1 MGGRRQELKAP
12 SPSTPLLPAVPTAA
26 STAERSAST
35 PLSLRVAAAVAA
47 DPLLEAGPPDTVPP
61 PPAPPLD
68 WTGSGGKAKPI
79 VAWDGVV
86 VEVDSDR
93 RSCAAT
99 ECGDDSGDN
108 GGAGPSNGG
117 VDGPA
122 STRVMNWHIFRY
134 ALVVAML
141 QALALAMVVPVRPKL
156 LLDAVGGSA
165 STAAAVTGGLSSLD
179 AIIEVI
185 SNPLLGHAS
194 DLYGRRGVLLL
205 AQIGLIIDF
214 GLIAAFSDQWR
225 VYVVATLVGASTGV
239 FFMTLSTVIA
249 DLAVGTGEEAT
260 AYGTLGATYGLAFA
274 AGPAIGG
281 AIAAASY
288 PTAPLHTAMAVI
300 GLNALFVCCALPETA
315 PSGVRLAARPSASR
329 RQGGWASSINPLPRL
344 RVLFQSDVL
353 RWLGATV
360 AASGVA
366 AGGLGS
372 ILFFYTNVRFGWG
385 SPETGR
391 FISALGVSMIVSQ
404 GLLAR
409 PLVALLGERPLILTG
424 FVLDAVHLVMYGLAR
439 EGSSMYVALAVAT
452 VGYASGPALK
462 GLVARQVGP
471 DEQGALQGGLAAL
484 ATIVRPAAPLVT
496 TELFGYFNDRGRP
509 GVPMYMMG
517 SLMLVATVIAA
528 KALSHPHLK

>member
-1 MGGRRQELKAP
+1 MGGRRQELSAP
-12 SPSTPLLPAVPTAA
+12 SPSTPLLPAAPTAA
-26 STAERSAST
+26 STVERSASS
-35 PLSLRVAAAVAA
+35 PLALRVAATVATE
-47 DPLLEAGPPDTVPP
+47 PLLEAGPPDAVPP
-61 PPAPPLD
+61 PPGPPLG
-68 WTGSGGKAKPI
+68 WTRSSGKAKST

-86 VEVDSDR
+86 VEVGSER
-93 RSCAAT
+93 GSCATA
-99 ECGDDSGDN
+99 ECDGGSGGMD
-108 GGAGPSNGG
+108 GADPSNGG
-117 VDGPA
+117 IDGPV
-122 STRVMNWHIFRY
+122 STRVMDWHTFRY
-134 ALVVAML
+134 ALVVAVL

-205 AQIGLIIDF
+205 AQIGLVIDF
-214 GLIAAFSDQWR
+214 GLIATFSDQWR

-239 FFMTLSTVIA
+239 FFMTLSTVTA

-260 AYGTLGATYGLAFA
+260 AYGILGATYGLAFA
-274 AGPAIGG
+274 AGPAVGG

-300 GLNALFVCCALPETA
+300 GLNALFVWCALPETA
-315 PSGVRLAARPSASR
+315 PSGVRLAARLSASR
-329 RQGGWASSINPLPRL
+329 GQGGWATSINPLPRL
-344 RVLFQSDVL
+344 QVLFQSDVL

-366 AGGLGS
+366 TGGLGS
-372 ILFFYTNVRFGWG
+372 ILFYYTNVRFGWG
-385 SPETGR
+385 PPETGR
-391 FISALGVSMIVSQ
+391 FFSALGVSMIVSQ

-409 PLVALLGERPLILTG
+409 PLVALLGERPFILTG

-439 EGSSMYVALAVAT
+439 KESSMYVALAVAT

-462 GLVARQVGP
+462 GLIARQVGP

-496 TELFGYFNDRGRP
+496 TGLFGYFNDRGRP
-509 GVPMYMMG
+509 GVPLYVMG
-517 SLMLVATVIAA
+517 SLTLVATVIAA

>member
-1 MGGRRQELKAP
+1 MGGSHTERAVP
-12 SPSTPLLPAVPTAA
+12 SPSTPLLSAA
-26 STAERSAST
+26 RSASASAAPPAPT
-35 PLSLRVAAAVAA
+35 LLSLRAAAAVAT
-47 DPLLEAGPPDTVPP
+47 DPLLEGGPPEAVPP
-61 PPAPPLD
+61 PPGPPL
-68 WTGSGGKAKPI
+68 SKAGGGCNSKPS
-79 VAWDGVV
+79 VGWDGVV
-86 VEVDSDR
+86 VELGRDR
-93 RSCAAT
+93 GSCA
-99 ECGDDSGDN
+99 
-108 GGAGPSNGG
+108 NGG
-117 VDGPA
+117 VRHGGTSGGVAAGGFDGPVA
-122 STRVMNWHIFRY
+122 PRVMDWRTFRF
-134 ALVVAML
+134 ALVVAVL

-165 STAAAVTGGLSSLD
+165 STAAAVTGALSSLD
-179 AIIEVI
+179 ALVEVV

-205 AQIGLIIDF
+205 AQTGLIVDF

-239 FFMTLSTVIA
+239 FFMTLSTVTA

-260 AYGTLGATYGLAFA
+260 AYGALGAAYGAAFA
-274 AGPAIGG
+274 VGPAVGG

-288 PTAPLHTAMAVI
+288 PTAPLHAAM
-300 GLNALFVCCALPETA
+300 GLIFVNALFVWWALPETA
-315 PSGVRLAARPSASR
+315 PSGVRLAGSPSASSGD
-329 RQGGWASSINPLPRL
+329 GGWATSINPLPRL

-391 FISALGVSMIVSQ
+391 FISAVGVSMIMSQ
-404 GLLAR
+404 GVLAR
-409 PLVALLGERPLILTG
+409 PLVALLGERPLILAG
-424 FVLDAVHLVMYGLAR
+424 FLFEAAHLIMYGLAR
-439 EGSSMYVALAVAT
+439 EGYSMYVGLAVAT

-484 ATIVRPAAPLVT
+484 ATIVRPAAPLVAT
-496 TELFGYFNDRGRP
+496 GLFGYFNERGKP
-509 GVPMYMMG
+509 GVPLYVMG
-517 SLMLVATVIAA
+517 GLTLVAMVIAA

>member
-1 MGGRRQELKAP
+1 MGVAMGGARWELTAP
-12 SPSTPLLPAVPTAA
+12 SPSTPLLPAAAAA
-26 STAERSAST
+26 SAAEASPS
-35 PLSLRVAAAVAA
+35 PLSLSVTTGPAA
-47 DPLLEAGPPDTVPP
+47 DPLLQVGPPETVPP
-61 PPAPPLD
+61 PLGPSLD
-68 WTGSGGKAKPI
+68 GSGSGGTVKSP
-79 VAWDGVV
+79 VAWNGAV
-86 VEVDSDR
+86 VELGGERGSY
-93 RSCAAT
+93 AGT
-99 ECGDDSGDN
+99 GCGDSADVGVAN
-108 GGAGPSNGG
+108 GGA
-117 VDGPA
+117 DGPA
-122 STRVMNWHIFRY
+122 SRRVLDWHTFRY
-134 ALVVAML
+134 ALTVAVL

-165 STAAAVTGGLSSLD
+165 STAAALTGGLSSLD
-179 AIIEVI
+179 ALVEVI

-205 AQIGLIIDF
+205 AQMGLIIDF

-225 VYVVATLVGASTGV
+225 VFVVATLVGASTGV
-239 FFMTLSTVIA
+239 FFMTLSTVTA
-249 DLAVGTGEEAT
+249 DLAVGTGEEAS
-260 AYGTLGATYGLAFA
+260 AYGALGAAYGLAFA

-300 GLNALFVCCALPETA
+300 ALNALFVCWALPETA
-315 PSGVRLAARPSASR
+315 PSGVRLAARPSPSSG
-329 RQGGWASSINPLPRL
+329 QSDWTTSINPLPRL

-385 SPETGR
+385 PPETGR

-409 PLVALLGERPLILTG
+409 PLVALFGERPLIVAG

-439 EGSSMYVALAVAT
+439 KGSSMYVALVVAT
-452 VGYASGPALK
+452 VGYASGPALR

-471 DEQGALQGGLAAL
+471 EEQGALQGGLAAL
-484 ATIVRPAAPLVT
+484 ATIVRPAAPLLAT
-496 TELFGYFNDRGRP
+496 GLFGYFNDRGRP
-509 GVPMYMMG
+509 GMPMFVMG
-517 SLMLVATVIAA
+517 GLMLVATVVAV